1 MRKTTKKKL
10 PPILIAVL
18 AVIFLGGMWMAPIL
32 LALVQC
38 IRTTGEQIYLT
49 FPVLCY
55 AIVGAAIIGGI
66 LLALRQRLREI
77 DKGEE
82 EDAAQY

>member
-10 PPILIAVL
+10 VPILIAVL
-18 AVIFLGGMWMAPIL
+18 AVIFLGGMWMAPL
-32 LALVQC
+32 MMTLAQC
-38 IRTTGEQIYLT
+38 VRTMGDQIYLT

-55 AIVGAAIIGGI
+55 AIVGLAVIAGI

>member
-10 PPILIAVL
+10 APILIAVL
-18 AVIFLGGMWMAPIL
+18 AVIFL
-32 LALVQC
+32 ALMQC
-38 IRTTGEQIYLT
+38 IRTMGEQIYLT

-55 AIVGAAIIGGI
+55 AIVGAAIIAGI

-77 DKGEE
+77 DRGEE
-82 EDAAQY
+82 EDASQY

>member
-10 PPILIAVL
+10 VPIIIAVL

-32 LALVQC
+32 MVLVQC
-38 IRTTGEQIYLT
+38 IRTMGEQIYLT

-55 AIVGAAIIGGI
+55 AIVGAAVIAGI

>member
-10 PPILIAVL
+10 VPIIIAVL
-18 AVIFLGGMWMAPIL
+18 AVIFLGGMWMVPIL
-32 LALVQC
+32 MVLIRC
-38 IRTTGEQIYLT
+38 IRTMGEQIYLT

-55 AIVGAAIIGGI
+55 AIVGAAVIAGI

-77 DKGEE
+77 DKEEE

>member
-10 PPILIAVL
+10 VPIIIAVL

-32 LALVQC
+32 MVLIRC
-38 IRTTGEQIYLT
+38 IRTMGEQIYLT

-55 AIVGAAIIGGI
+55 AIVGAAVIAGI

-77 DKGEE
+77 DKEEE